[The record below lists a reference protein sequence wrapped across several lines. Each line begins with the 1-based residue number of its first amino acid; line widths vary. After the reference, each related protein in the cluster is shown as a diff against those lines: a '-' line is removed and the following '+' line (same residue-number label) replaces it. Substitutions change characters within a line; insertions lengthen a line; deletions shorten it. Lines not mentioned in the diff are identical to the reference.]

1 VMSRPVLVERTSE
14 TAVVS
19 MMVASERVL
28 SVDESEKYDA
38 SVSVASEADVDTRLT
53 VSLSTDLE
61 TGGTI
66 GMLLKDC

>member
-1 VMSRPVLVERTSE
+1 MSRPELVERTSE

-61 TGGTI
+61 TGGTV

>member
-1 VMSRPVLVERTSE
+1 MMSRPVLVERTSE

-61 TGGTI
+61 TGGTV

>member
-1 VMSRPVLVERTSE
+1 MSRPVLVERTSE
-14 TAVVS
+14 TAVAS
-19 MMVASERVL
+19 MTVASERVL

-53 VSLSTDLE
+53 TSLSTDLE
-61 TGGTI
+61 TGGTV